1 MTQKTQE
8 LLAELERTLE
18 QWPEDEQERIVSS
31 YLDDLRE
38 KATGEDTPNEDPYS
52 ALKVLRDAKL
62 SGSEDA
68 SVTYEKRLYGAHSG
82 SDR

>member
-8 LLAELERTLE
+8 LLAELERTLK

-31 YLDDLRE
+31 YLEVLQKKE
-38 KATGEDTPNEDPYS
+38 TGENTADEDPYS

-62 SGSEDA
+62 TGGEDA
-68 SVTYEKRLYGAHSG
+68 SVTYENARYETHGRAE
-82 SDR
+82 